1 MFYSLSG
8 EQLEIMVLT
17 EIAESSDV
25 TDNDINLLSSQEDFD
40 FGSILGNEFPIAE
53 IFFSSFI
60 CLEFIPL

>member
-40 FGSILGNEFPIAE
+40 FGSILGNEFTIAE
-53 IFFSSFI
+53 KFFSSFI
-60 CLEFIPL
+60 CLEFNPL